1 MTAKEYLSRAKDISD
16 KIRAREAMIAAG
28 YSSSEYKGINYD
40 SVGSYGGGGNSTEN
54 AIIKAMDLDERI
66 SDEIAQLRAQL
77 DEIRSV
83 ILAVGNGIQEL
94 ILTLKFFGSKDFDE
108 IAVEVN
114 YSRCQVIRIYNAA
127 LAKVTEILKDDTK

>member
-1 MTAKEYLSRAKDISD
+1 MTAKEYLSRAKDISNMI
-16 KIRAREAMIAAG
+16 KAREVMIKEG

-40 SVGSYGGGGNSTEN
+40 AVGSHGGGSNSTES
-54 AIIKAMDLDERI
+54 AYIRAMDFDERI
-66 SDEIAQLRAQL
+66 SKEIAELKTELNA
-77 DEIRSV
+77 IRSV

-94 ILTLKFFGSKDFDE
+94 ILTLKFFGCKDFDE

-127 LAKVTEILKDDTK
+127 LAKVAEILKDDTK